1 MARNKAQF
9 KINGGVHPTYNKQLA
24 VTKAIADMPLPPLLR
39 VSMSQHL
46 GAPAQPT
53 VAKGDT
59 VLRGQVIGDSSGFI
73 SAAVH
78 APTSGTVKSVA
89 PAETASGAKAMAIEI
104 EPDGEDTWVELT
116 RHAYWEETAPKQ
128 LVEMIADAGIC
139 GMGGAGFPTHVKL
152 SPPPEKPIDTL
163 IINGAECEPYL
174 TADHRL
180 MLEYADQIAEGA
192 MIVRRILGAEKLIVA
207 IEDNKPDAID
217 AMEAAL
223 KDAEGDVSVLV
234 LETGYPQG
242 AEKQQIFAAIG
253 KEVPSGGLPM
263 DVGAVVENVGTT
275 LAVWD
280 AVVNGKPLTE
290 RVTTV
295 TGYPVKNPGNVR
307 SRIGTLYSDLIDFCD
322 GTTGNVAK
330 VISGGPMMGFAQ
342 HSLDVT
348 TTKTTS
354 GLLILAPD
362 QVSEFTSMPCISCG
376 RCVVAC
382 PMYLVPSEISQM
394 IEAEDYETA
403 EEIDVLDCIE
413 CGCCA
418 FECPAHRPL
427 VQHMK
432 QGKSHIMLIRRQ
444 KKS

>member
-1 MARNKAQF
+1 MARTKAQF
-9 KINGGVHPTYNKQLA
+9 KINGGVHPAYNKDLA
-24 VTKAIADMPLPPLLR
+24 AAKAIVDMPLPALLR
-39 VSMSQHL
+39 VSMCQHL

-59 VLRGQVIGDSSGFI
+59 VKRGQVIGEAAGFI
-73 SAAVH
+73 SAVVH
-78 APTSGTVKSVA
+78 APTSGTVKAVA
-89 PAETASGAKAMAIEI
+89 PAETATGAKAMAVDI
-104 EPDGEDTWVELT
+104 EPDGEDTWGELT
-116 RHAYWEETAPKQ
+116 THACWEETDPKQ
-128 LVEMIADAGIC
+128 LVEIVADTGIC

-174 TADHRL
+174 TADNRL

-192 MIVRRILGAEKLIVA
+192 AIIRKILGAEKLIVA

-217 AMEAAL
+217 AMETAL
-223 KDAEGDVSVLV
+223 KDTEGDVTVLV

-280 AVVNGKPLTE
+280 AIVNGKPLTE

-295 TGYPVKNPGNVR
+295 TGHPVQTPGNVR
-307 SRIGTLYSDLIDFCD
+307 SRIGTLYSDLLDFCG
-322 GTTGNVAK
+322 GTTGEVAK

-354 GLLILAPD
+354 GLLFLAPD

-403 EEIDVLDCIE
+403 EEISVLDCIE

-432 QGKSHIMLIRRQ
+432 QGKSHIMLKRRQ
-444 KKS
+444 KKG

>member
-128 LVEMIADAGIC
+128 LVEMVADAGIC

>member
-1 MARNKAQF
+1 MARSKAQF

-24 VTKAIADMPLPPLLR
+24 ATKAIADMPLPPLLR

-128 LVEMIADAGIC
+128 LVEMVADAGIC